1 MKFIHITDTHL
12 VEAGALLYELDP
24 LDRLER
30 CIASINRD
38 HGDAEFAIITGDLA
52 HSGRLPAYHALKG
65 ALGRLRLKTWLML
78 GNHDKREHFLQVFP
92 DSPRDADGFI
102 QYTFDIPIGR
112 CICLDTN
119 HPEVP
124 WGLLCEKRL
133 AWLKAELARAGDMPV
148 YLFMH
153 HPPFAVGI
161 KRMDENS
168 LREPGRFAAVIA
180 GSRNIRHLFFG
191 HLHRPVGG
199 SWRGIPVTTMRGT
212 NHQVALDFVLEGR
225 TPGSHEPPAYAVVLA
240 DADQTVVHF
249 HDYLDGSKR
258 FLL

>member
-30 CIASINRD
+30 CIADINRH
-38 HGDAEFAIITGDLA
+38 HGDAEFAIVTGDLA

-65 ALGRLRLKTWLML
+65 AFGKLRLKTWFML

-102 QYTFDIPIGR
+102 QFTFDMPIGR

-119 HPEVP
+119 HPDVP

-133 AWLKAELARAGDMPV
+133 AWLSAEHILW
-148 YLFMH
+148 L
-153 HPPFAVGI
+153 
-161 KRMDENS
+161 
-168 LREPGRFAAVIA
+168 LL
-180 GSRNIRHLFFG
+180 HLFSLF
-191 HLHRPVGG
+191 LPSNYTLLLFV
-199 SWRGIPVTTMRGT
+199 
-212 NHQVALDFVLEGR
+212 DFVLVHTYSIFHHR
-225 TPGSHEPPAYAVVLA
+225 LVYPIFVLA
-240 DADQTVVHF
+240 YH
-249 HDYLDGSKR
+249 R
-258 FLL
+258 